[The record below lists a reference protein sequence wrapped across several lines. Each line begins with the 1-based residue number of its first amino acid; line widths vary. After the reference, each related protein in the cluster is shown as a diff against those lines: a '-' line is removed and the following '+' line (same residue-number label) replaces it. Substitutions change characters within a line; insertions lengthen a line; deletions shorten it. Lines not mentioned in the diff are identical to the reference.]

1 MACSQGVR
9 RGGLKEVGQITN
21 ATVYLYCA
29 YFSIDSLSIDDMAT
43 GLGLHLPHLQD
54 K

>member
-21 ATVYLYCA
+21 AAVYFYC
-29 YFSIDSLSIDDMAT
+29 SVPIS
-43 GLGLHLPHLQD
+43 Q
-54 K
+54 